1 MKHGSLTD
9 TDQADERPTLR
20 VDAVDEPVRSGSASL
35 IAVGLTLALLCLCG
49 HQLRRAGQRARAA
62 ADDAESQLGKPKK
75 VYLQRVS
82 GEETVL
88 SLPTSELEDLQDVL
102 EKVAELGTD
111 ATGEQLTA
119 DGLELWTQDAQ
130 GHAKRARES
139 TPFKHILG
147 AHALLARTA
156 RDKNHMTRA
165 TLD

>member
-1 MKHGSLTD
+1 MLTCC
-9 TDQADERPTLR
+9 TQ
-20 VDAVDEPVRSGSASL
+20 
-35 IAVGLTLALLCLCG
+35 
-49 HQLRRAGQRARAA
+49 
-62 ADDAESQLGKPKK
+62 
-75 VYLQRVS
+75 
-82 GEETVL
+82 VL
-88 SLPTSELEDLQDVL
+88 SLPTSEVEDVGDVL

-130 GHAKRARES
+130 GHAKRVRES

>member
-1 MKHGSLTD
+1 M
-9 TDQADERPTLR
+9 
-20 VDAVDEPVRSGSASL
+20 
-35 IAVGLTLALLCLCG
+35 
-49 HQLRRAGQRARAA
+49 
-62 ADDAESQLGKPKK
+62 
-75 VYLQRVS
+75 
-82 GEETVL
+82 L
-88 SLPTSELEDLQDVL
+88 SLPTSEVEDLQEVL

-156 RDKNHMTRA
+156 RQQERVAELELELAQSKARP
-165 TLD
+165 

>member
-1 MKHGSLTD
+1 MGPCFPCAMLPKAHPVAAPPSALGAGLPPQHYGSSSHLL
-9 TDQADERPTLR
+9 PTCC
-20 VDAVDEPVRSGSASL
+20 
-35 IAVGLTLALLCLCG
+35 T
-49 HQLRRAGQRARAA
+49 Q
-62 ADDAESQLGKPKK
+62 
-75 VYLQRVS
+75 
-82 GEETVL
+82 VL
-88 SLPTSELEDLQDVL
+88 SLPSSEVEDVGDVL

-130 GHAKRARES
+130 GHAKRVRES

>member
-1 MKHGSLTD
+1 MAPCFPCAMLPKAHPVAAPPSALGAGLPPQHYGSH
-9 TDQADERPTLR
+9 
-20 VDAVDEPVRSGSASL
+20 SA
-35 IAVGLTLALLCLCG
+35 C
-49 HQLRRAGQRARAA
+49 AA
-62 ADDAESQLGKPKK
+62 ATSCRCCTQ
-75 VYLQRVS
+75 
-82 GEETVL
+82 VL
-88 SLPTSELEDLQDVL
+88 SLPTSEVEDVGDVL
-102 EKVAELGTD
+102 EKVADLGTD

-130 GHAKRARES
+130 GHAKRVRES

>member
-1 MKHGSLTD
+1 M
-9 TDQADERPTLR
+9 AP
-20 VDAVDEPVRSGSASL
+20 AV
-35 IAVGLTLALLCLCG
+35 AVCR
-49 HQLRRAGQRARAA
+49 RRAPWPPLSA
-62 ADDAESQLGKPKK
+62 LGAGLRPHIAT
-75 VYLQRVS
+75 LPSPCTQ
-82 GEETVL
+82 VL
-88 SLPTSELEDLQDVL
+88 SLPTSEVEDLQEVL